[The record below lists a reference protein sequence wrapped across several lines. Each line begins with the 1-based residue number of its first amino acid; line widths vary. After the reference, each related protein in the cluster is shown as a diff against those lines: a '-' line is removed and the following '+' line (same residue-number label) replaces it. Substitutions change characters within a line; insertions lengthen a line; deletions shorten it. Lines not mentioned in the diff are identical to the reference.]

1 MNRSA
6 QRPTNDLTAYD
17 LYLRALAPIRS
28 GEVGRGSHVEALD
41 LLNQAIQ
48 RDSRYAP
55 ALALAAS
62 CRSSLD
68 VAGWIDDAGANRD
81 EALGL
86 TRRALAAARDDPNVL
101 AYGAYVLA
109 YFGEDIIAA
118 IAVRSSDRALRD
130 RAEIKSACS
139 HARPFPGDWGR
150 PLFRPAL

>member
-1 MNRSA
+1 
-6 QRPTNDLTAYD
+6 
-17 LYLRALAPIRS
+17 
-28 GEVGRGSHVEALD
+28 VGRESYVEALD

-68 VAGWIDDAGANRD
+68 VAGWIGDAGANRD

-118 IAVRSSDRALRD
+118 IALIDRCLELNPSFAVVQSGLTGGSTQRQGD
-130 RAEIKSACS
+130 SACAGDGQDGDAKPS
-139 HARPFPGDWGR
+139 ADDFPAYQIRRQLTAPQGQ
-150 PLFRPAL
+150 A